1 MNWLA
6 VFIGGGA
13 GSLTRYGINQLF
25 EKYFSAAFP
34 LATLF
39 ANIISCILLGLI
51 FGFGERQLNLSPATK
66 LLLTTGFCGGLST
79 FSTFTSET
87 FILHS
92 QSQVFSAIINI
103 ALNIIVCF
111 GAFFGAFYLA
121 KN

>member
-25 EKYFSAAFP
+25 EKYFSSAFP
-34 LATLF
+34 FATLI
-39 ANIISCILLGLI
+39 ANLISCILLGLI
-51 FGFGERQLNLSPATK
+51 FGLGERHITFSPVTK

>member
-1 MNWLA
+1 M
-6 VFIGGGA
+6 
-13 GSLTRYGINQLF
+13 
-25 EKYFSAAFP
+25 
-34 LATLF
+34 
-39 ANIISCILLGLI
+39 
-51 FGFGERQLNLSPATK
+51 
-66 LLLTTGFCGGLST
+66 LTTGFCGGLST

>member
-25 EKYFSAAFP
+25 EKYFPSPFP
-34 LATLF
+34 LATLVT
-39 ANIISCILLGLI
+39 NLISCIVLGLI
-51 FGFGERQLNLSPATK
+51 FGMGERHLSLSPATK
-66 LLLTTGFCGGLST
+66 LLLITGFCGGLST

-87 FILHS
+87 FILHW
-92 QSQVFSAIINI
+92 QSQVFSAFINI
-103 ALNIIVCF
+103 ALNIILCF

>member
-25 EKYFSAAFP
+25 EKYFSSTFP

-51 FGFGERQLNLSPATK
+51 LALGKAHYI
-66 LLLTTGFCGGLST
+66 
-79 FSTFTSET
+79 FSW
-87 FILHS
+87 
-92 QSQVFSAIINI
+92 
-103 ALNIIVCF
+103 
-111 GAFFGAFYLA
+111 
-121 KN
+121 